1 MENVLCIAQYSVEVN
16 LILLLKFFIIVS
28 CCIIYDMHCYFSDEI
43 SVNCEDVT
51 GTVSEEVTLTCGV
64 SLKKSGC
71 CFTVYKFLY
80 PERYNDP
87 TICREEVPPGSCEQ
101 RNSFTCRFTP
111 TAVMKEQFRFFIQTY
126 CGNKIQEFTVDIT
139 GTGF

>member
-1 MENVLCIAQYSVEVN
+1 M
-16 LILLLKFFIIVS
+16 
-28 CCIIYDMHCYFSDEI
+28 

-51 GTVSEEVTLTCGV
+51 GTVRKEVTFTCSV
-64 SLKKSGC
+64 SLKKSEC

-87 TICREEVPPGSCEQ
+87 TICKEFPQDSCEQ

-111 TAVMKEQFRFFIQTY
+111 TTVMTEQFRFFIVTD
-126 CGNKIQEFTVDIT
+126 CGWERTEFTVDIT
-139 GTGF
+139 GTVFNTAVYSSINVCNCTLFPIY

>member
-1 MENVLCIAQYSVEVN
+1 MGAGNVLMF
-16 LILLLKFFIIVS
+16 ILVWTFTAVCHANDEMSVS
-28 CCIIYDMHCYFSDEI
+28 C
-43 SVNCEDVT
+43 EDGT
-51 GTVSEEVTLTCGV
+51 GTVRKEVTFTCSV

-87 TICREEVPPGSCEQ
+87 TICKEFPQDSCEQ

-111 TAVMKEQFRFFIQTY
+111 TTVMTEQFRFFIVTE
-126 CGNKIQEFTVDIT
+126 CGWERTEFTVDIT
-139 GTGF
+139 ETSKHEPVTNILH